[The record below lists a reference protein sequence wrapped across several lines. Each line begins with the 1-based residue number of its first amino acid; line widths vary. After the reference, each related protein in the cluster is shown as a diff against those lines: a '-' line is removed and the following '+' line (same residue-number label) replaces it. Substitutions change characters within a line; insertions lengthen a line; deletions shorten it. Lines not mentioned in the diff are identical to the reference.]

1 MKKVLV
7 SDFIKMLESFKEEH
21 GDFEI
26 VIYKDGGIF
35 DPSYYEYP
43 TITEQSFQ
51 PYCII
56 EGRMLYPDEE
66 EE

>member
-26 VIYKDGGIF
+26 VLYKDGGMF

-43 TITEQSFQ
+43 TIAKHGFQ

-56 EGRMLYPDEE
+56 KGCRFYPDEE